1 MCAIVDVNVSH
12 EVFGTDRP
20 EAGERFFKRLNS
32 GSLHLVVSRKLL
44 AELNDGNAQKWI
56 QEGINAGIVHQET
69 SETVDER
76 EEELSRE
83 ERCLSNDTHIIALAQ
98 ISGARLLYSND
109 KVLHEDFGN
118 KSLID
123 KPRGKVYSTNE
134 HKDFT
139 NTHSRSVASSIIWS
153 IGLSLGIHWSPVFSR
168 YSPTMDGVL
177 SAQLTAATHA
187 G

>member
-20 EAGERFFKRLNS
+20 EAGESFFKRLNS
-32 GSLHLVVSRKLL
+32 GSLRLVVSRKLL
-44 AELNDGNAQKWI
+44 AELKYGKAQQWI
-56 QEGINAGIVHQET
+56 QQGINAGIVHQET

-109 KVLHEDFGN
+109 IALHDDFGN
-118 KSLID
+118 KGLID
-123 KPRGKVYSTNE
+123 KPRGKVYSTNQR
-134 HKDFT
+134 KDFT
-139 NTHSRSVASSIIWS
+139 S
-153 IGLSLGIHWSPVFSR
+153 G
-168 YSPTMDGVL
+168 
-177 SAQLTAATHA
+177 HA
-187 G
+187 GLLNNRNLCRNR

>member
-12 EVFGTDRP
+12 EVFGIKRP

-69 SETVDER
+69 TSTVDER

-83 ERCLSNDTHIIALAQ
+83 GRCLSNDAHIIALGQ

-109 KVLHEDFGN
+109 KKLHVDFKN
-118 KSLID
+118 KLLID
-123 KPRGKVYSTNE
+123 EPRGKIYSTNE
-134 HKDFT
+134 DKNFT
-139 NTHSRSVASSIIWS
+139 NSQAR
-153 IGLSLGIHWSPVFSR
+153 LLR
-168 YSPTMDGVL
+168 DKNL
-177 SAQLTAATHA
+177 CRNR
-187 G
+187 